1 MLLFIQDFFVIV
13 KLTERYDNAQSHCN
27 TYHNGLAIIY
37 NETYQYYLNETI
49 ARSGL
54 SQDMWLGASFGM
66 EGKYYWQFKDGSQ
79 SLIGFDNWMLGEP
92 IMISGRAFVGPASAG
107 YRWGTKTSSSRLFF
121 ICAI

>member
-54 SQDMWLGASFGM
+54 SQDMWLGASVGAG
-66 EGKYYWQFKDGSQ
+66 GKFYWEFKNGSKTM
-79 SLIGFDNWMLGEP
+79 IGFDNWMSGEP
-92 IMISGRAFVGPASAG
+92 STTSGSVYVGPASAG
-107 YRWGTKTSSSRLFF
+107 YRWGTKSSGSLFF
-121 ICAI
+121 ICAS